1 MGCSMSK
8 RLYRSEE
15 NKIVGGVC
23 GGIGE
28 YFEID
33 PVLVRIITVLLIMAP
48 GIGILAYIIGWIII
62 PKRPPEVAAAQ
73 GEYQFT
79 TWNKYLPG
87 LILICIG
94 AILLV
99 RENWFWFDWDEFWP
113 IVLILAGLALIF
125 RRNKTKNES
134 ESVNGQVHT
143 DNNINHNGGSSV

>member
-1 MGCSMSK
+1 MNK

-48 GIGILAYIIGWIII
+48 GVGVLAYIIGWIII

-73 GEYQFT
+73 AEYQFSS
-79 TWNKYLPG
+79 WNKYISG
-87 LILICIG
+87 LILVAIG

-113 IVLILAGLALIF
+113 IVLILGGLALIF
-125 RRNKTKNES
+125 RRKKPKDEA
-134 ESVNGQVHT
+134 EIKVNGQVHT
-143 DNNINHNGGSSV
+143 DNNMNHNEGSSV

>member
-1 MGCSMSK
+1 MNK

-28 YFEID
+28 YFELD

-48 GIGILAYIIGWIII
+48 GIGVLAYIIGWIII
-62 PKRPPEVAAAQ
+62 PKRPPEVAASQ
-73 GEYQFT
+73 TEYQFSS
-79 TWNKYLPG
+79 WNKYLPG
-87 LILICIG
+87 LILVAIG

-113 IVLILAGLALIF
+113 IVLILGGLALIF
-125 RRNKTKNES
+125 RRKKPKDEAEIN
-134 ESVNGQVHT
+134 VNGQVHT
-143 DNNINHNGGSSV
+143 DNNMNHNGGNSQ